1 MTLGARKTRLAD
13 SARAAI
19 HPPTPSGRKSR
30 QPTAAASCSLWARQG
45 ESSQPLF
52 LATATTRT
60 WPGSHCYDQDQ
71 DQDDDNE
78 TTLCFLLAPPA
89 TFCASVWKAI
99 SGRALFSL
107 SLSLSLPLFLWRFF
121 VDLSSSSPSC
131 ASLPL
136 FFCRAIFLYIANRDR
151 RPGFAGQF
159 VVDVLHAFPRWL
171 CSFICV
177 SDYDFIHVAPLSYL
191 PIPVTRAVL
200 IPSPPFSEL
209 SSALWMSRDDYY
221 VPLTW
226 FTLTWTKLHDLLN
239 ELCALHLIMKWVE

>member
-107 SLSLSLPLFLWRFF
+107 SLSLSLFLSFFGAFLLIFLRRLLRALPFLFFF
-121 VDLSSSSPSC
+121 AVPSFCTSPTVTVGQDLLDSSSSTSFTP
-131 ASLPL
+131 
-136 FFCRAIFLYIANRDR
+136 FRA
-151 RPGFAGQF
+151 G
-159 VVDVLHAFPRWL
+159 
-171 CSFICV
+171 CV
-177 SDYDFIHVAPLSYL
+177 
-191 PIPVTRAVL
+191 
-200 IPSPPFSEL
+200 L
-209 SSALWMSRDDYY
+209 SSASPIMISSMS
-221 VPLTW
+221 PLSLICR
-226 FTLTWTKLHDLLN
+226 FRSPEPCLFLPLRFPSYRV
-239 ELCALHLIMKWVE
+239 LCGCLETIIMSH